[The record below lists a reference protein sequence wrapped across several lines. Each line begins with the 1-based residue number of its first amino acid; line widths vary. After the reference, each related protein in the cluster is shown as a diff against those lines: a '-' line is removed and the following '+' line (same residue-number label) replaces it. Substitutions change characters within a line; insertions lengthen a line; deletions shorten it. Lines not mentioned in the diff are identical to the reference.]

1 MSRHKF
7 AKRFGGANI
16 AVNASTQS
24 LHERGATGVTFIRC
38 NFRLDN
44 VFSDR
49 HSNVPRVSWLYV
61 FSATLFKSR
70 GQETYSSIIDLRR
83 RDVEVTLQLYTFPEL
98 G

>member
-24 LHERGATGVTFIRC
+24 LHEHGATGVTFIRC

-44 VFSDR
+44 VFQIAIPVFQESVGYRSPVR
-49 HSNVPRVSWLYV
+49 HFL
-61 FSATLFKSR
+61 K
-70 GQETYSSIIDLRR
+70 
-83 RDVEVTLQLYTFPEL
+83 
-98 G
+98 